1 MNGLG
6 RKPMTTRNPPLPRRT
21 VLRLAAGAAALPLVP
36 RVAVAADY
44 PTRTVRII
52 CGFTAGQLPDVGTRM
67 IAQALSARLGQQVIV
82 DNRPGAATNIA
93 TEMVAHAPADGYTML
108 VLTSSNTTNA
118 SLYSSLKFDILRDFA
133 PVATTF
139 RSALVLEVN
148 PAVPVKTTAEFIAY
162 AKANPGKINYASPGV
177 GTLPH
182 VAGELFRSLTGVDI
196 VHVPYRNAYLP
207 DLLGGQVQAAFSPIS
222 TSLDFIAQGKL
233 RPLGV
238 TGAERADVLRDV
250 PALAEAVPGYAAYI
264 WDALA
269 VPQGTPAQIV
279 ATLNREVN
287 AVLADPAVRT
297 RLIALGA
304 DPMVLSVADAAKF
317 VADETAKWGKVIR
330 TAGIKAE

>member
-1 MNGLG
+1 MPKGDL
-6 RKPMTTRNPPLPRRT
+6 PLQRR
-21 VLRLAAGAAALPLVP
+21 VFLRLAAGAAALPLLP
-36 RVAVAADY
+36 RGAGAADY
-44 PTRTVRII
+44 PTRPVRIV
-52 CGFTAGQLPDVGTRM
+52 CGFVAGQLPDVGTRM

-82 DNRPGAATNIA
+82 DNRPGAGTNIA
-93 TEMVAHAPADGYTML
+93 TEMVARAEADGYTLL

-118 SLYSSLKFDILRDFA
+118 SLYGNLKFDIVRDFA

-196 VHVPYRNAYLP
+196 VHVPYRAAYLP
-207 DLLGGQVQAAFSPIS
+207 DVLGGQVQAAFSPIS

-233 RPLGV
+233 RALGV
-238 TGAERADVLRDV
+238 TSEQRADVLRDV

-264 WDALA
+264 WDAIA
-269 VPQGTPAQIV
+269 APKDTPAEVV
-279 ATLNREVN
+279 AMLNREIN
-287 AVLADPAVRT
+287 AVLADPAVRS

-304 DPMVLSVADAAKF
+304 DPMIMSAADSAKF
-317 VADETAKWGKVIR
+317 VADETAKWSKVIR
-330 TAGIKAE
+330 NAGIKAE

>member
-1 MNGLG
+1 MID
-6 RKPMTTRNPPLPRRT
+6 RNPPLRRRAF
-21 VLRLAAGAAALPLVP
+21 LRLAAGTAALPLL
-36 RVAVAADY
+36 RRIAAAADY
-44 PTRTVRII
+44 PGRTVRIV
-52 CGFTAGQLPDVGTRM
+52 CGFVAGQIPDVAARM
-67 IAQALSARLGQQVIV
+67 IAQALSARLGQQFIV
-82 DNRPGAATNIA
+82 DNRPGAGTNIA
-93 TEMVAHAPADGYTML
+93 TEMVAHADADGYTLL
-108 VLTSSNTTNA
+108 VLTSSNATNA
-118 SLYSSLKFDILRDFA
+118 TLYSNLKFDLVRDFA

-148 PAVPVKTTAEFIAY
+148 PAVPVRTTAEFIAY
-162 AKANPGKINYASPGV
+162 AKSNPGKINYASPGV

-233 RPLGV
+233 RALGV
-238 TGAERADVLRDV
+238 TSEGRADVLRDV

-264 WDALA
+264 WDAIA
-269 VPQGTPAQIV
+269 APKDTPADVV
-279 ATLNREVN
+279 ATLNREIN
-287 AVLADPAVRT
+287 AVLADPAMRA

-304 DPMVLSVADAAKF
+304 EPMIMSAADAAKF
-317 VADETAKWGKVIR
+317 VGDETAKWGKVIR

>member
-1 MNGLG
+1 
-6 RKPMTTRNPPLPRRT
+6 MTANNLLLRRR
-21 VLRLAAGAAALPLVP
+21 VFLRRAAGAAALPLLP
-36 RVAVAADY
+36 RRAAAADY
-44 PTRTVRII
+44 PSRTVRIV
-52 CGFTAGQLPDVGTRM
+52 CGFVAGQIPDVAARM
-67 IAQALSARLGQQVIV
+67 IAQALSTRVGQQFIV
-82 DNRPGAATNIA
+82 DNRPGAGTNIA
-93 TEMVAHAPADGYTML
+93 TEMVAHADPDGYTLL
-108 VLTSSNTTNA
+108 VLTSSNATNA
-118 SLYSSLKFDILRDFA
+118 TLYSNLKFDIVHDFA

-233 RPLGV
+233 RALGV
-238 TGAERADVLRDV
+238 TSEARADVLRDV

-264 WDALA
+264 WDAIA
-269 VPQGTPAQIV
+269 APRDTPAEVV
-279 ATLNREVN
+279 ATLNREIN
-287 AVLADPAVRT
+287 AVLADPAIRA

-304 DPMVLSVADAAKF
+304 DPLVMSAADSAKF

-330 TAGIKAE
+330 NAGIKAE

>member
-1 MNGLG
+1 MPKGDL
-6 RKPMTTRNPPLPRRT
+6 PLQRR
-21 VLRLAAGAAALPLVP
+21 VFLRLAAGAAALPLLR
-36 RVAVAADY
+36 RVAAAADY
-44 PTRTVRII
+44 PTRTVRIV
-52 CGFTAGQLPDVGTRM
+52 CGFVAGQLPDVGTRL

-82 DNRPGAATNIA
+82 DNRPGAGTNIA
-93 TEMVAHAPADGYTML
+93 TEMVARAEADGYTLL

-118 SLYSSLKFDILRDFA
+118 SLYGNLKFDIVRDFA

-196 VHVPYRNAYLP
+196 VHVPYRAAYLP
-207 DLLGGQVQAAFSPIS
+207 DVLGGQVQAAFSPIS

-233 RPLGV
+233 RALGV
-238 TGAERADVLRDV
+238 TSEQRADVLRDV

-264 WDALA
+264 WDAIA
-269 VPQGTPAQIV
+269 APKDTPAEVV
-279 ATLNREVN
+279 ATLNHEIN
-287 AVLADPAVRT
+287 AVLADPAVRS

-304 DPMVLSVADAAKF
+304 DPMIMSAADSAKF
-317 VADETAKWGKVIR
+317 VADETAKWSKVIR
-330 TAGIKAE
+330 NAGIKAE

>member
-1 MNGLG
+1 MID
-6 RKPMTTRNPPLPRRT
+6 RNPPLRRRAF
-21 VLRLAAGAAALPLVP
+21 LRLAAGAAALPLVP
-36 RVAVAADY
+36 RIAAAADY
-44 PTRTVRII
+44 PGRTVRVV
-52 CGFTAGQLPDVGTRM
+52 CGFVAGQIPDVAARM
-67 IAQALSARLGQQVIV
+67 IAQALSARLGQQFIV
-82 DNRPGAATNIA
+82 DNRPGAGTNIA
-93 TEMVAHAPADGYTML
+93 TEMVAHAEADGYTLL
-108 VLTSSNTTNA
+108 VLTSSNATNA
-118 SLYSSLKFDILRDFA
+118 TLYSNLKFDLVRDFA

-233 RPLGV
+233 RALGV
-238 TGAERADVLRDV
+238 TSERRADVLRDV

-269 VPQGTPAQIV
+269 
-279 ATLNREVN
+279 
-287 AVLADPAVRT
+287 DPAMRA

-304 DPMVLSVADAAKF
+304 DPMIMSAADSAKF

>member
-1 MNGLG
+1 
-6 RKPMTTRNPPLPRRT
+6 MTNSHLPLRRRGF
-21 VLRLAAGAAALPLVP
+21 LRLAAGAAALPLLR
-36 RVAVAADY
+36 RVAAAADY
-44 PTRTVRII
+44 PTRTVRIV
-52 CGFTAGQLPDVGTRM
+52 CGFVAGQLPDVGTRL

-82 DNRPGAATNIA
+82 DNRPGAGTNIA
-93 TEMVAHAPADGYTML
+93 TEMVARAEADGYTLL

-118 SLYSSLKFDILRDFA
+118 SLYGNLKFDIVRDFA

-196 VHVPYRNAYLP
+196 VHVPYRAAYLP
-207 DLLGGQVQAAFSPIS
+207 DVLGGQVQAAFSPIS

-233 RPLGV
+233 RALGV
-238 TGAERADVLRDV
+238 TSEQRADVLRDV

-264 WDALA
+264 WDAIA
-269 VPQGTPAQIV
+269 APKDAPAEVV
-279 ATLNREVN
+279 ATLNREIN
-287 AVLADPAVRT
+287 AVLADPAVRS

-304 DPMVLSVADAAKF
+304 DPMIMSAADSAKF
-317 VADETAKWGKVIR
+317 VADETAKWSKVIR
-330 TAGIKAE
+330 NAGIKAE

>member
-1 MNGLG
+1 
-6 RKPMTTRNPPLPRRT
+6 MTNSHLPLRRRGF
-21 VLRLAAGAAALPLVP
+21 LRLAAGAAALPLLR
-36 RVAVAADY
+36 RVAAAADY
-44 PTRTVRII
+44 PTRTVRIV
-52 CGFTAGQLPDVGTRM
+52 CGFVAGQLPDVGTRL

-82 DNRPGAATNIA
+82 DNRPGAGTNIA
-93 TEMVAHAPADGYTML
+93 TEMVARAEADGYTLL

-118 SLYSSLKFDILRDFA
+118 SLYGNLKFDIVRDFA

-196 VHVPYRNAYLP
+196 VHVPYRAAYLP
-207 DLLGGQVQAAFSPIS
+207 DVLGGQVQAAFSPIS

-233 RPLGV
+233 RALGV
-238 TGAERADVLRDV
+238 TSEQRADVLRDV

-264 WDALA
+264 WDAIA
-269 VPQGTPAQIV
+269 APKDTPAEVV
-279 ATLNREVN
+279 ATLNREIN
-287 AVLADPAVRT
+287 AVLADPAVRS

-304 DPMVLSVADAAKF
+304 DPMIMSAADSAKF

-330 TAGIKAE
+330 NAGIKAE

>member
-1 MNGLG
+1 
-6 RKPMTTRNPPLPRRT
+6 MTTRNLPLPRRA
-21 VLRLAAGAAALPLVP
+21 VLRLAAGAAALPMLL
-36 RVAVAADY
+36 RVAAALDF

-52 CGFTAGQLPDVGTRM
+52 CGFTAGQIPDVAARM
-67 IAQALSARLGQQVIV
+67 IAQALSARLGQQFIV

-93 TEMVAHAPADGYTML
+93 TEMVAHAAADGYTML

-118 SLYSSLKFDILRDFA
+118 SLYANLKFDLLRDFA
-133 PVATTF
+133 TVATTF

-182 VAGELFRSLTGVDI
+182 VAAELFRSLTGVDI

-222 TSLDFIAQGKL
+222 TSLDFIAQDKL

-238 TGAERADVLRDV
+238 TGAERAGVLPDV

-269 VPQGTPAQIV
+269 VPKGTPAEIV

-287 AVLADPAVRT
+287 AVLADPAIRG
-297 RLIALGA
+297 RLLALGA
-304 DPMVLSVADAAKF
+304 DPMVLSVADATKF

-330 TAGIKAE
+330 TAGMKAE